1 MFTKALYQA
10 RPRDLHSLHTSVG
23 PHRDDMELTLKDRPI
38 ASHASRGEVRS
49 LLLALKLLELT
60 YHEHH
65 TQEKP
70 LLLLDDVFSEL
81 DEERQKMLM
90 QTAEKGGHQTIITTT
105 HLDFSDP
112 ETNTA
117 TNFDRPHQKL
127 NILDITQQAPKAL
140 RY

>member
-1 MFTKALYQA
+1 
-10 RPRDLHSLHTSVG
+10 
-23 PHRDDMELTLKDRPI
+23 MELTLKDRSI
-38 ASHASRGEVRS
+38 SSHASRGEVRS

-81 DEERQKMLM
+81 DFDRQKMLM

-105 HLDFSDP
+105 NDSTQTL
-112 ETNTA
+112 ERT
-117 TNFDRPHQKL
+117 HQNL
-127 NILDITQQAPKAL
+127 NILDISSSAAMPLQH
-140 RY
+140 